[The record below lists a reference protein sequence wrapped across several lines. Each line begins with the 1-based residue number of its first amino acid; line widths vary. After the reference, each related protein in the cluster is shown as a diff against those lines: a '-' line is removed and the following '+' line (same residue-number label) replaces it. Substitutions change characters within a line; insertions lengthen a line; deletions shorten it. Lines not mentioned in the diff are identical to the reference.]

1 MSVVSSCPFWDETAY
16 YFVGSFR
23 GAGSAREPGTYEH
36 GPRRKVRKPVFIVS
50 GPGPRAVPE

>member
-16 YFVGSFR
+16 YFVGSFQ

-36 GPRRKVRKPVFIVS
+36 RLGERLVS
-50 GPGPRAVPE
+50 RCS